1 MGMGK
6 VKRLFQKLK
15 GEAGYVSVETVI
27 VAGLVIALGAYA
39 LTQFY
44 MVGQAT
50 TEGAVDNINKVFDV
64 NVIETPI
71 P

>member
-1 MGMGK
+1 VKNVLK
-6 VKRLFQKLK
+6 VLK
-15 GEAGYVSVETVI
+15 EKAGYVSVETVI

-39 LTQFY
+39 MTQFY

-64 NVIETPI
+64 QVA
-71 P
+71 